1 MGASG
6 VHVAL
11 GVLCA
16 LCVSALAGC
25 GSAGTGGLESAGPTS
40 PAVGPVRLWPDLP
53 PATNPPMDYGESDI
67 QRVPGIRVAGGD
79 VRSVDAVE
87 VVRAEVRAHP
97 DARSGAD
104 GLYEETARAI
114 GACVSAPASCPV
126 MRPYHRDLTGDG
138 RDELIVGIRMP
149 EQQVAVRVY
158 RAEGGGLTRI
168 MSTVDQVI
176 SVELA
181 GRDLIMR
188 VGSAGI
194 PGYEYRTAW
203 SWDER
208 QGSMLP
214 TRDEIVR
221 TGPSGGRSPA
231 GRASGP
237 GPGSGSGSGSGSEA
251 GSAFGSGSGSE
262 AGSGAGS
269 AFGSGSG
276 SEVGSGAGAA
286 SEAGSETRSRSTSG
300 PASAPAPSGT
310 APVPAPPPEEGP

>member
-1 MGASG
+1 MAARG

-53 PATNPPMDYGESDI
+53 PATNPPIDYGESDI

-87 VVRAEVRAHP
+87 VVRAEVRARP

-114 GACVSAPASCPV
+114 GACVSEPASCPV
-126 MRPYHRDLTGDG
+126 MRPYYRDLTGDG

-158 RAEGGGLTRI
+158 RAEEGGLTRI

-203 SWDER
+203 AWDER

-231 GRASGP
+231 GRGP
-237 GPGSGSGSGSGSEA
+237 GPGPEVGVGSGSGSEA
-251 GSAFGSGSGSE
+251 GT
-262 AGSGAGS
+262 
-269 AFGSGSG
+269 
-276 SEVGSGAGAA
+276 A
-286 SEAGSETRSRSTSG
+286 SRPDPG
-300 PASAPAPSGT
+300 PSGT
-310 APVPAPPPEEGP
+310 TPALTPVPPPEESP

>member
-1 MGASG
+1 MGPRG
-6 VHVAL
+6 VHVAVGALCAL
-11 GVLCA
+11 GVL
-16 LCVSALAGC
+16 ALAGC

-53 PATNPPMDYGESDI
+53 PATNPPIDYGESDI
-67 QRVPGIRVAGGD
+67 QRVPGITVTGGD
-79 VRSVDAVE
+79 VRSVDAVA

-104 GLYEETARAI
+104 GLYEETARAVE
-114 GACVSAPASCPV
+114 ACVGEPAGCPV

-158 RAEGGGLTRI
+158 RAEKGGLTRI

-176 SVELA
+176 TVELA

-203 SWDER
+203 SWDEQ

-221 TGPSGGRSPA
+221 ARPPGGPPSDGRPGGGRAPGDRPSVGPSSGDRPSGARPSGDRS
-231 GRASGP
+231 SGARP
-237 GPGSGSGSGSGSEA
+237 SGDRP
-251 GSAFGSGSGSE
+251 
-262 AGSGAGS
+262 SGAG
-269 AFGSGSG
+269 
-276 SEVGSGAGAA
+276 
-286 SEAGSETRSRSTSG
+286 
-300 PASAPAPSGT
+300 PAPS
-310 APVPAPPPEEGP
+310 PVPPPEETP

>member
-1 MGASG
+1 MGPRG
-6 VHVAL
+6 VHGAV

-16 LCVSALAGC
+16 LFVAVLAGC

-53 PATNPPMDYGESDI
+53 PATNPPIDYGESDI

-104 GLYEETARAI
+104 GLYEETARAVEACVREP
-114 GACVSAPASCPV
+114 GACPV
-126 MRPYHRDLTGDG
+126 LRPYYRDLAGDG

-158 RAEGGGLTRI
+158 RAERGGLTRI

-221 TGPSGGRSPA
+221 TGRPGDGPPSAR
-231 GRASGP
+231 
-237 GPGSGSGSGSGSEA
+237 
-251 GSAFGSGSGSE
+251 
-262 AGSGAGS
+262 
-269 AFGSGSG
+269 
-276 SEVGSGAGAA
+276 
-286 SEAGSETRSRSTSG
+286 
-300 PASAPAPSGT
+300 PSGT
-310 APVPAPPPEEGP
+310 GSPGTGPAGTGPSGTGPEGTRPSGTGPPGTGPAPGDPVPPPPPEEAP